1 MLKNSLL
8 CLGFLY
14 SIIVY
19 PSPKNLS
26 LWYLQILDALLSPVL
41 DVMPSSSASNIPF
54 LVYTYSVEDNITFM
68 PSIQHGLPH
77 LWKQNNDV
85 SSKAVK
91 SDNALVPTFMWDA
104 RIFSLFPSFTS
115 PLLHTLHQVVLVSL
129 FKNCPI
135 IFYPIH
141 LLNMGL
147 FRIDILLSK
156 LFFYQT
162 DVVGWWWG
170 WGGMR

>member
-41 DVMPSSSASNIPF
+41 DVMPSSSASSTPF

-68 PSIQHGLPH
+68 SSLQRGLPH
-77 LWKQNNDV
+77 LWKQNDDV

-104 RIFSLFPSFTS
+104 HIFSLFPSFMS
-115 PLLHTLHQVVLVSL
+115 PLLHTLRQVVLVYL
-129 FKNCPI
+129 FKNCSKL
-135 IFYPIH
+135 FYPIH

-156 LFFYQT
+156 FILTKQ
-162 DVVGWWWG
+162 
-170 WGGMR
+170 ML

>member
-104 RIFSLFPSFTS
+104 RIFLYFP
-115 PLLHTLHQVVLVSL
+115 VSRPH
-129 FKNCPI
+129 CC
-135 IFYPIH
+135 IH
-141 LLNMGL
+141 YI
-147 FRIDILLSK
+147 R
-156 LFFYQT
+156 
-162 DVVGWWWG
+162 
-170 WGGMR
+170 